1 MRSPNWRVV
10 ALVGS
15 LALCHIVVA
24 AGTRVEI
31 QQTGIDAKQAESIQK
46 TLAAA
51 ASAYANVFGFD
62 VPDVLH
68 CSVKVAPGQPARL
81 YTDGNDHVFLSLPS
95 ADKLARPQRSG
106 VWNLYGMCHEL
117 GHGAMYRVLKDRDWL
132 SGAGAE
138 GWAHYAGSV
147 VVDRV
152 YAVEGEKLWWDPY
165 DYRADGTARLN
176 KQLEAGKSADET
188 VRAAESWQALAK
200 IIGEKEFPRV
210 FAAWQAAKID
220 PAKPEAVLTTLER
233 LYPAKKAEL
242 AAWWASAGTLLVE
255 KREASGFA
263 KVQAKPAELSG
274 KVTVLAGDDGKPDGK
289 KSIAGSGHA
298 RVFAAPGPGRWY
310 LRAVSVYGARY
321 GRPQGP
327 KRDFDLALCDKD
339 LRPVA
344 SWKIPYSKFKYGR
357 EEWVRIEVEP
367 TLVPEAFAVCVT
379 FQPTAT
385 EGVFV
390 SFDSSTSGH
399 SLTGTPGK
407 AGAEFKQGD
416 WMIRVELDQLK
427 SADALG
433 GR

>member
-1 MRSPNWRVV
+1 
-10 ALVGS
+10 
-15 LALCHIVVA
+15 
-24 AGTRVEI
+24 
-31 QQTGIDAKQAESIQK
+31 
-46 TLAAA
+46 
-51 ASAYANVFGFD
+51 
-62 VPDVLH
+62 LH
-68 CSVKVAPGQPARL
+68 CSVTAGPGQPARL
-81 YTDGNDHVFLSLPS
+81 HTDGNDRVFLSLPS
-95 ADKLARPQRSG
+95 ADKLARPQKSG
-106 VWNLYGMCHEL
+106 VFNLYGMCHEL
-117 GHGAMYRVLKDRDWL
+117 GHAAMYRVLKDRDWL

-152 YAVEGEKLWWDPY
+152 YEVEGQKLWWDAY
-165 DYRADGTARLN
+165 DYRADGTARLT
-176 KQLEAGKSADET
+176 KQLEAGKDADET
-188 VRAAESWQALAK
+188 TRAAGQWQALEK
-200 IIGEKEFPRV
+200 IIGKKEFPRV
-210 FAAWQAAKID
+210 FAAWQAAKVD
-220 PAKPEAVLTTLER
+220 AAKPEAVRTALEG

-242 AAWWASAGTLLVE
+242 AAWWKSAEPLLVE
-255 KREASGFA
+255 KRAASGFA
-263 KVQAKPAELSG
+263 KLQAKPAQLSG
-274 KVTVLAGDDGKPDGK
+274 KVAALAGDDGKPDGK

-298 RVFAAPGPGRWY
+298 RLFQVPGPGRWY

-321 GRPQGP
+321 GRSPAP

-344 SWKIPYSKFKYGR
+344 SWKVPYAKFKYGR
-357 EEWVRIEVEP
+357 EEWVRLEVEP
-367 TLVPEAFAVCVT
+367 TLVPDEFTACVA

-390 SFDSSTSGH
+390 SFDSGSTGH